1 LVTKGKGTGQDESV
15 ELQSTTTM
23 ENNPEGFGHYGHP
36 QDVYHGGGSNPGF
49 ANDEHHFPQDG
60 SGSQPFD
67 GQTPT
72 YDDGYS
78 ESVPDIL
85 YLNHHCAHAFAP
97 QDNSE
102 EALEAADRSW
112 EPVRDW
118 MRTHSAEEVRAAAEQ
133 RDDSSKTALHYACQN
148 CPPKDVIDVFLS
160 IAIEIVQ
167 WPDSFGWLPIH
178 YACAYGAGTAV
189 IKSLAEAFP
198 ESKTT
203 VDRKGRTPLHFA
215 LGTANSNSPAVV
227 VLLSSSGAG
236 SYADDNG
243 MLVSNRTPQL

>member
-1 LVTKGKGTGQDESV
+1 MASDS
-15 ELQSTTTM
+15 
-23 ENNPEGFGHYGHP
+23 EGFGRYGGHP
-36 QDVYHGGGSNPGF
+36 QDVYHGGGAHPGF
-49 ANDEHHFPQDG
+49 DDDEQQGLSHQGGGVMDHQ
-60 SGSQPFD
+60 QFD
-67 GQTPT
+67 GQQPPPPPP

-97 QDNSE
+97 QDSTE

-112 EPVRDW
+112 DPVRDW
-118 MRTHSAEEVRAAAEQ
+118 MRAHTGEEVRAAAEQ

-148 CPPKDVIDVFLS
+148 CPPEDVVEVFLS
-160 IAIEIVQ
+160 IALEIVQ

-178 YACAYGAGTAV
+178 YACAYGAGTQV
-189 IKSLAEAFP
+189 IKSLAQAFP

-227 VLLSSSGAG
+227 VLLSSSGAA

-243 MLVSNRTPQL
+243 MLVSCKDGKVRC